1 MPSVRRSLLLSLA
14 DSYLGLVLQ
23 LAATVIVS
31 RLLMPAEVGVFAI
44 AAVFAAV
51 AGTVRDFGVGEYL
64 IQERK
69 LSRQHIRA
77 ALALNI
83 IVSWG
88 MALLLVAAAPLA
100 ADFYREP
107 GVARVMA
114 VQALGLLLVPFGAV
128 IHAWF
133 RRELDYR
140 PIVIGNALSNVAS
153 FIATVSLALLGF
165 GYMSL
170 AWSSFVG
177 IVVSV
182 SAIIWLRPKGF
193 PLIPGTKG
201 LGHAFHF
208 GRFAGAVYI
217 VAQIGKGAPEL
228 LIGRARGATD
238 VGLFSR
244 AGGLVEL
251 FNRLAT
257 RPVMQVCMPY
267 FARARRE
274 SGSVLPA
281 YLNSVSLL
289 TAVGWPF
296 LGCLVVVAWA
306 AIRIVY
312 GPNWMAAVPLAQVL
326 CLAGAI
332 ELLFMPSREA
342 LLACGEA
349 RRANALQLQIVALQ
363 VAGLAAV
370 FPFGPAGACW
380 GLAVAALGG
389 AMLSQW
395 HLGRRIGLRVGELLR
410 ACGPSAALTAL
421 TVAPLAIASG
431 IRPPDETNYIDWAVF
446 GAAAAALSW
455 LAGLWLLRH
464 PLRDEL
470 LALWRRIGR
479 RRQVLP

>member
-1 MPSVRRSLLLSLA
+1 
-14 DSYLGLVLQ
+14 
-23 LAATVIVS
+23 
-31 RLLMPAEVGVFAI
+31 
-44 AAVFAAV
+44 
-51 AGTVRDFGVGEYL
+51 
-64 IQERK
+64 
-69 LSRQHIRA
+69 
-77 ALALNI
+77 
-83 IVSWG
+83 
-88 MALLLVAAAPLA
+88 
-100 ADFYREP
+100 
-107 GVARVMA
+107 
-114 VQALGLLLVPFGAV
+114 
-128 IHAWF
+128 
-133 RRELDYR
+133 
-140 PIVIGNALSNVAS
+140 
-153 FIATVSLALLGF
+153 
-165 GYMSL
+165 
-170 AWSSFVG
+170 
-177 IVVSV
+177 
-182 SAIIWLRPKGF
+182 
-193 PLIPGTKG
+193 
-201 LGHAFHF
+201 
-208 GRFAGAVYI
+208 
-217 VAQIGKGAPEL
+217 
-228 LIGRARGATD
+228 
-238 VGLFSR
+238 
-244 AGGLVEL
+244 
-251 FNRLAT
+251 
-257 RPVMQVCMPY
+257 
-267 FARARRE
+267 
-274 SGSVLPA
+274 
-281 YLNSVSLL
+281 VSLL